1 MKLVRMVMDLETKMN
16 ALLVE
21 MQELKMHAFA
31 LEDQNQQL
39 REKLFAKEREGKAYD
54 NLAKLYEEG
63 FHICHAHFGQFR
75 AKGEDCLFCLNFI
88 YKDGT
93 ERGSKGDGGST

>member
-1 MKLVRMVMDLETKMN
+1 MN
-16 ALLVE
+16 SLLTE
-21 MQELKMHAFA
+21 IQELKMHAFA

-39 REKLFAKEREGKAYD
+39 REKLFAQEGEGEGAAYE

-63 FHICHAHFGQFR
+63 FHVCHAHFGQFR
-75 AKGEDCLFCLNFI
+75 SKEEDCLFCLNFI

-93 ERGSKGDGGST
+93 ERG